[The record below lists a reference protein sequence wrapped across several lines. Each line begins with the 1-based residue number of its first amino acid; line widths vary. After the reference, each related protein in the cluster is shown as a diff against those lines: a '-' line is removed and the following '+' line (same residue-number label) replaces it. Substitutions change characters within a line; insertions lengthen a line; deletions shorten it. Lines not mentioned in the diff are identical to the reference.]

1 MYISSRAKII
11 FLSLILVCF
20 SACTTS
26 QKKPKIIGPV
36 IKDGAP
42 SESYSVDHIPDAV
55 PRAEPRTAAGNKSPY
70 TVLGKT
76 YRVMPNSDGFVQKGR
91 ASWYGTKFHGRK
103 TSNGEV
109 YDMYGMTA
117 AHKTLP
123 IPTFVRVKNLDN
135 DKEVIVRVNDR
146 GPFHGGR
153 IIDLTYAAAKKLGF
167 QSKGTAP
174 VEVEALD
181 PATFKASAA
190 QNNSSVAIG
199 LGEPR
204 SIVPSQS
211 STQSVSEVSEKAA
224 PAPVQVGGY
233 SLPDDTYLQAGA
245 FGSENA
251 ANNLMQK
258 IASLTEYPVFIV
270 NTVKSAQQ
278 LFRVRIGPFKDNW
291 DMVNLQ
297 GLIKENKLGSPHI
310 VRD

>member
-1 MYISSRAKII
+1 M
-11 FLSLILVCF
+11 
-20 SACTTS
+20 SACTTHT
-26 QKKPKIIGPV
+26 KKTNIIPTSE
-36 IKDGAP
+36 KDGAP

-55 PRAEPRTAAGNKSPY
+55 PRLEPRTAAGNKSPY

-76 YRVMPNSDGFVQKGR
+76 YRVMSSSDGFVQKGR

-135 DKEVIVRVNDR
+135 GKEVIVRVNDR

-174 VEVEALD
+174 VVVEALD
-181 PATFKASAA
+181 PLMF
-190 QNNSSVAIG
+190 NSNRSRVGESERQSGVAIG
-199 LGEPR
+199 EQM
-204 SIVPSQS
+204 SIKPAQS
-211 STQSVSEVSEKAA
+211 STQHAVTNTEKAA
-224 PAPVQVGGY
+224 PAPEQAGGY
-233 SLPDDTYLQAGA
+233 NLPDNTYLQAGA
-245 FGSENA
+245 FGSENSA
-251 ANNLMQK
+251 KNLVEK
-258 IASLTEYPVFIV
+258 IAALTGYPVFITDAV
-270 NTVKSAQQ
+270 NSAQQ

-297 GLIKENKLGSPHI
+297 ELIKQKKLGSPHI
-310 VRD
+310 VRE